1 MVTFLLFLRG
11 CLGTASSLTSSTQFT
26 EQIYSTKAHNKH
38 QTSPRPAT
46 RPSSPV
52 HPTYNLHLHWKIGS
66 RGASTRVLPFTCV
79 VETIVSHAYGSHY
92 LQRVLAEKNSG
103 RTPTRQAKKLREKFL
118 SDNEGEE
125 DASTTIRHGNGSV
138 ERVLKM
144 AAESI
149 GRSDLVMLYAIIY
162 MSQA

>member
-1 MVTFLLFLRG
+1 M
-11 CLGTASSLTSSTQFT
+11 
-26 EQIYSTKAHNKH
+26 
-38 QTSPRPAT
+38 
-46 RPSSPV
+46 

-92 LQRVLAEKNSG
+92 LQRVLAEKNTG
-103 RTPTRQAKKLREKFL
+103 RTPTRQAKKLRERF

-149 GRSDLVMLYAIIY
+149 LLVEVTLICY
-162 MSQA
+162 MSQASC